1 MTDAALA
8 ATGAH
13 RAWPSLVENKPLR
26 FAAVMVLYF
35 MQGVP
40 LGLSLVALP
49 AWFVAAGASAVEV
62 GAFVGF
68 AALPWSL
75 KPFTG
80 LLMDRFAYRPMGRRR
95 AWILIAQGC
104 MVAALLA
111 LAIAAPDASQI
122 ALIGG
127 FCFALNL
134 CATFNDVA
142 VDGMTIDL
150 VPMEE
155 RGAINGCMYGSQ
167 WVGVAVTSFAAG
179 QLLVGGGTATTALLL
194 ACVVAV
200 PSLIVA
206 FLRERPGERLMPW
219 TSGKPSAECEAL
231 QHDAWWPVIRGVLT
245 SLADRYI
252 IVYLLAFTMAVST
265 FALTDTAGPIA
276 GVQQLGWGSDEY
288 STFSSIINLTAG
300 LTAMALSGLLIKWIG
315 LSRMV
320 VLVGLFLV
328 VISVI
333 GGLTQESWAE
343 NGLFPVI
350 LAAQ

>member
-1 MTDAALA
+1 MTDASLT
-8 ATGAH
+8 ATATH
-13 RAWPSLVENKPLR
+13 RAWPSLVENQPLR
-26 FAAVMVLYF
+26 FAAVMILYF

-40 LGLSLVALP
+40 LGLSLIALP

-62 GAFVGF
+62 GAFVGI

-75 KPFTG
+75 KPLAG

-104 MVAALLA
+104 MVIVFLA

-134 CATFNDVA
+134 CAIFNDVA

-150 VPMEE
+150 VPLEE
-155 RGAINGCMYGSQ
+155 RGAITGCLYGSQ
-167 WVGVAVTSFAAG
+167 WVGVAVTSFSAG
-179 QLLVGGGTATTALLL
+179 QLLVGGGTATTAVLFAGL
-194 ACVVAV
+194 VAV
-200 PSLIVA
+200 PSLLVA

-219 TSGKPSAECEAL
+219 TSGTPSAECEAL
-231 QHDAWWPVIRGVLT
+231 QHDAWWPVIKGVVS

-276 GVQQLGWGSDEY
+276 GVQQLGWSSDEY
-288 STFSSIINLTAG
+288 STFSSILGLSAG
-300 LTAMALSGLLIKWIG
+300 LTAMALAGLLIKWIG
-315 LSRMV
+315 
-320 VLVGLFLV
+320 
-328 VISVI
+328 
-333 GGLTQESWAE
+333 
-343 NGLFPVI
+343 
-350 LAAQ
+350 